1 MDNDDNNKEYEEDKV
16 KGNIIA
22 VTTLSII
29 GVIIIIIIVC
39 YSYVTR
45 NSLIY
50 LNQKTDK
57 EFLELDMFFKR
68 RISILPNVINIFNSY
83 NLEKDTLN
91 KITFLL
97 KDNYDNLTVKDKI
110 DLNMQLNDLI
120 DRLWEIADANIILKQ
135 NPVFLNVIKQFNLV
149 EEEIIVSKKY
159 YNEIVKKYN
168 RAVNIF
174 PNNLLSKILKFYPK
188 QIYDVDETTRKVI
201 KTELPKRE
209 AVILEE
215 KKEEED
221 YF

>member
-1 MDNDDNNKEYEEDKV
+1 MWFL
-16 KGNIIA
+16 I
-22 VTTLSII
+22 
-29 GVIIIIIIVC
+29 VIIIIIIVC
-39 YSYVTR
+39 YSYVTH

-68 RISILPNVINIFNSY
+68 RISLLPNVINIFNSY

-135 NPVFLNVIKQFNLV
+135 NPVFLNVIKQFNLS
-149 EEEIIVSKKY
+149 EEEIVANKKS
-159 YNEIVKKYN
+159 YNDFVRKYN
-168 RAVNIF
+168 RKVNRF
-174 PNNLLSKILKFYPK
+174 PSKIIAMFLKLSPK
-188 QIYDVDETTRKVI
+188 YSYNVDEGTRRVI
-201 KTELPKRE
+201 KTDSPYHE
-209 AVILEE
+209 AVKLED
-215 KKEEED
+215 KKEEDDE
-221 YF
+221 FF